1 MAVLAYLGP
10 EGTFTHQA
18 ALDVAAPGD
27 ELVALRTA
35 PAVVQAVE
43 QGTAAAGIVAFENS
57 LQGPVS
63 ENLDEI
69 LAGRRC
75 LLAGERVL
83 AISFALFRAPGDD
96 APLAGV
102 SSHPFGLL
110 QCAGFIAR
118 AGLETRD
125 APSTAAACRELAESP
140 RPGWGA
146 IAPRIAGELAGLVLA
161 EDGIEDAERAET
173 RFVVLRQS
181 CPPPSGRDRSAF
193 ALLPA
198 LRRARQPRAADA
210 GVLRARHQ
218 PDGDQVAADEGLA
231 RRVRVLHRV
240 RGPHRR
246 SGAARRRARAAAG
259 ARRGPLPRLLRGRPD
274 APAAPG
280 AGRARRPG
288 RVRGDARTGA
298 GVTAAPRTGVLG
310 LGLVGGS
317 LLQGLRAAGADV
329 AGFDADPDV
338 TAAAA
343 RGGLRARGRPRS
355 RSRARARW

>member
-10 EGTFTHQA
+10 EGTFTYQA

-118 AGLETRD
+118 AGLEAHD

-140 RPGWGA
+140 RAGWGA
-146 IAPRIAGELAGLVLA
+146 IAPRIAGELAGLVLV

-193 ALLPA
+193 ALLPRSDEPGSLVRLMQEFSVRGINLTA
-198 LRRARQPRAADA
+198 IKSRPTKVSLGEYVFFIECEGHIGDP
-210 GVLRARHQ
+210 VLR
-218 PDGDQVAADEGLA
+218 
-231 RRVRVLHRV
+231 
-240 RGPHRR
+240 
-246 SGAARRRARAAAG
+246 
-259 ARRGPLPRLLRGRPD
+259 D
-274 APAAPG
+274 A
-280 AGRARRPG
+280 
-288 RVRGDARTGA
+288 
-298 GVTAAPRTGVLG
+298 VLG
-310 LGLVGGS
+310 L
-317 LLQGLRAAGADV
+317 LRAPGEV
-329 AGFDADPDV
+329 RFLGSYGEDP
-338 TAAAA
+338 T
-343 RGGLRARGRPRS
+343 RPPRPAQD
-355 RSRARARW
+355 ARAGQAAYETMLGRVQE

>member
-18 ALDVAAPGD
+18 ALDVAPAGD

-35 PAVVQAVE
+35 PEVVRAVE
-43 QGTAAAGIVAFENS
+43 QGTAEAGIVAFENS

-83 AISFALFRAPGDD
+83 AVSFALFRSPGDD

-110 QCAGFIAR
+110 QCSEFIA
-118 AGLETRD
+118 ANELQTRD

-146 IAPRIAGELAGLVLA
+146 VAPRIAGELAGLVLA
-161 EDGIEDAERAET
+161 ADGIEDADRAET
-173 RFVVLRQS
+173 RFVVLRPT

-193 ALLPA
+193 ALLPRSDEPGSLVRLMQEFSVRGINLTA
-198 LRRARQPRAADA
+198 IKSRPTKVSLGEYVFFVECEGHIGDA
-210 GVLRARHQ
+210 VLR
-218 PDGDQVAADEGLA
+218 
-231 RRVRVLHRV
+231 
-240 RGPHRR
+240 
-246 SGAARRRARAAAG
+246 
-259 ARRGPLPRLLRGRPD
+259 D
-274 APAAPG
+274 A
-280 AGRARRPG
+280 
-288 RVRGDARTGA
+288 
-298 GVTAAPRTGVLG
+298 VLG
-310 LGLVGGS
+310 LLRLPGDVRFLGS
-317 LLQGLRAAGADV
+317 YAE
-329 AGFDADPDV
+329 DP
-338 TAAAA
+338 T
-343 RGGLRARGRPRS
+343 RPPRPRS
-355 RSRARARW
+355 GSEGDLAAYEAMLARVRE

>member
-27 ELVALRTA
+27 ELVAMRTA
-35 PAVVQAVE
+35 PGVVQAVE

-83 AISFALFRAPGDD
+83 AISFALFRTPGDD

-102 SSHPFGLL
+102 ASHPFGLL

-118 AGLETRD
+118 AGVETRD

-161 EDGIEDAERAET
+161 QDGIEDAERAET
-173 RFVVLRQS
+173 RFVVLRPT

-193 ALLPA
+193 ALLPRSDEPGS
-198 LRRARQPRAADA
+198 LVRLLQEFSVRAINLTAIKSRPTKVSLGEYVFFVECEGHIGDA
-210 GVLRARHQ
+210 VLR
-218 PDGDQVAADEGLA
+218 
-231 RRVRVLHRV
+231 
-240 RGPHRR
+240 
-246 SGAARRRARAAAG
+246 
-259 ARRGPLPRLLRGRPD
+259 D
-274 APAAPG
+274 A
-280 AGRARRPG
+280 
-288 RVRGDARTGA
+288 
-298 GVTAAPRTGVLG
+298 VLG
-310 LGLVGGS
+310 LLRFGGEVRFLGS
-317 LLQGLRAAGADV
+317 YAEDPSRPSRPSQDGSDGQAAYEAM
-329 AGFDADPDV
+329 
-338 TAAAA
+338 
-343 RGGLRARGRPRS
+343 LGRVQE
-355 RSRARARW
+355 

>member
-35 PAVVQAVE
+35 PDVVQAVE

-96 APLAGV
+96 VPLAGV

-110 QCAGFIAR
+110 QCSGFIAR
-118 AGLETRD
+118 AGVETRD

-161 EDGIEDAERAET
+161 DDGIQDDDRAET
-173 RFVVLRQS
+173 RFVVLRPT

-193 ALLPA
+193 ALLPRSDEPGS
-198 LRRARQPRAADA
+198 LVRLLQEFSVRAINLTAIKSRPTRASLGEYVFFVECEGHIADA
-210 GVLRARHQ
+210 V
-218 PDGDQVAADEGLA
+218 
-231 RRVRVLHRV
+231 VR
-240 RGPHRR
+240 
-246 SGAARRRARAAAG
+246 
-259 ARRGPLPRLLRGRPD
+259 D
-274 APAAPG
+274 A
-280 AGRARRPG
+280 
-288 RVRGDARTGA
+288 
-298 GVTAAPRTGVLG
+298 VLG
-310 LGLVGGS
+310 LLRFGGEVRFLGS
-317 LLQGLRAAGADV
+317 YAEDPTRPPRPEQDAADGHAAYEAMLGRVQG
-329 AGFDADPDV
+329 
-338 TAAAA
+338 
-343 RGGLRARGRPRS
+343 
-355 RSRARARW
+355 